1 MNGYLDRLIDP
12 KLDVLLKTFGA
23 VLLEGPKWTGKTMTC
38 EQRAKSAFYFT
49 RRPGEPDHL
58 ALARLDSSLVF
69 AGESPRLID
78 EWQLMPEVWDMTRSE
93 CDSRRGERGLYL
105 LTASSVPPQKK
116 AANDIRHSGAGRIAR
131 VRMSTMTL
139 FETGDSS
146 AQVSLSE
153 LFEGEGVSGTMR
165 KVSLAE
171 IIHFII
177 RGGWPGNLDVPDS
190 SLIPKD
196 YVERIYTSEL
206 DKLSGNARVDRQKFR
221 RLVYSLARN
230 ESTVCSVSTLAGDAS
245 INSRPLDDET
255 VTRYL
260 DILDDMFLL
269 DNQLAYSPT
278 FRSRTRLKIGAK
290 RHFCDSSIPAAVVG
304 ANEKNLLKDL
314 PFLGFLF
321 ESLAE
326 HDLRIYAQALGG
338 QLYHYQDYDNDEVD
352 AVIVLDDGR
361 YALVEIKLGY
371 ENVVDGAARSLLKVA
386 SKLERKPEFLA
397 IVSGTAPAPLRRE
410 DGVFVLPLTSLRP

>member
-1 MNGYLDRLIDP
+1 M
-12 KLDVLLKTFGA
+12 
-23 VLLEGPKWTGKTMTC
+23 
-38 EQRAKSAFYFT
+38 
-49 RRPGEPDHL
+49 
-58 ALARLDSSLVF
+58 ALNTVF
-69 AGESPRLID
+69 PR
-78 EWQLMPEVWDMTRSE
+78 
-93 CDSRRGERGLYL
+93 
-105 LTASSVPPQKK
+105 
-116 AANDIRHSGAGRIAR
+116 
-131 VRMSTMTL
+131 
-139 FETGDSS
+139 
-146 AQVSLSE
+146 
-153 LFEGEGVSGTMR
+153 
-165 KVSLAE
+165 
-171 IIHFII
+171 
-177 RGGWPGNLDVPDS
+177 
-190 SLIPKD
+190 
-196 YVERIYTSEL
+196 
-206 DKLSGNARVDRQKFR
+206 
-221 RLVYSLARN
+221 
-230 ESTVCSVSTLAGDAS
+230 
-245 INSRPLDDET
+245 
-255 VTRYL
+255 
-260 DILDDMFLL
+260 
-269 DNQLAYSPT
+269 LAYSPT

-314 PFLGFLF
+314 QFLGFLF

>member
-49 RRPGEPDHL
+49 RRPGEPDPL
-58 ALARLDSSLVF
+58 ALASLDSSLVF